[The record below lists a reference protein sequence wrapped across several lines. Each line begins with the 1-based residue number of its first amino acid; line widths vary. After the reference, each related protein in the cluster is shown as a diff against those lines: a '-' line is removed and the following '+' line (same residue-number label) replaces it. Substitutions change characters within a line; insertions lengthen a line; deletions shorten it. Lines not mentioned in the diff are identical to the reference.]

1 MVEKEQVNKTLI
13 EQVVD
18 ELLSSLSKED
28 GIDTKILASLG
39 KLGQEG
45 SLKRVEQVIAVI
57 KPKSEDKK

>member
-1 MVEKEQVNKTLI
+1 M
-13 EQVVD
+13 VD